1 MIYSN
6 SDILFYVRS
15 VAVVIGLEIKRL
27 RQNLG
32 ISQTKLANSLDV
44 RQSTVAMWEA
54 GKNNPGYEMLLRIA
68 NFFGVGA
75 SELCGEMESTNKV
88 PILGRVAAGPPRTA
102 TEDIV
107 GYEEISPELA
117 ETGEFFA
124 LHINGQSM
132 EPRMKEGDVVIVRR
146 QPCVENGE
154 IAIVLIGREEAT
166 CKRFYRYKEGI
177 SLVSLN
183 PQYAPM
189 FFSEEDLKETEI
201 EVLGRVCELRARF

>member
-1 MIYSN
+1 M
-6 SDILFYVRS
+6 
-15 VAVVIGLEIKRL
+15 IGLEIKRL

-32 ISQTKLANSLDV
+32 ISQTTLAKSLDV

-68 NFFGVGA
+68 EFFGVSA
-75 SELCGEMESTNKV
+75 SELCGEKENGNKV
-88 PILGRVAAGPPRTA
+88 PILGRVAAGPPKTA
-102 TEDIV
+102 SEDIV

-117 ETGEFFA
+117 GTGEFFA

-146 QPCVENGE
+146 QPYVENGE
-154 IAIVLIGREEAT
+154 IAIVMIGREEAT

-189 FFSEEDLKETEI
+189 FFSEEDLRETEV
-201 EVLGRVCELRARF
+201 EVLGRVCELRAKF

>member
-6 SDILFYVRS
+6 TGKLYYVRS
-15 VAVVIGLEIKRL
+15 EAAVIGNEIKRL
-27 RQNLG
+27 RLAAG
-32 ISQTKLANSLDV
+32 LSQTDLAKGLNV
-44 RQSTVAMWEA
+44 RQSTVAMWEV
-54 GKNNPGYEMLLRIA
+54 GKNKPAHETMLRIA
-68 NFFGVGA
+68 DFFSV
-75 SELCGEMESTNKV
+75 SVDELCGEKEASAKV
-88 PILGRVAAGPPRTA
+88 PILGRVAAGPPKTA

-107 GYEEISPELA
+107 GYEEISPELSA
-117 ETGEFFA
+117 TGEFFA
-124 LHINGQSM
+124 LRINGESM

-189 FFSEEDLKETEI
+189 FFSEEDLRETEI